1 MSKLLLNYLQLMSY
15 KNSRYSLFCV
25 PFKTRRIN
33 PPVPIPSFQVPQ
45 RQDDFA
51 LLLPPHLPQLPSS
64 APALPGESSTGTR
77 RAQLAHSVLIEVD
90 CFIVR
95 NLELT
100 RDNWVIL
107 GIVNTLKRCS
117 CSLWLRRPTS
127 RIWRMIP
134 LMVSYHPLRAAASLL
149 SLSTSLRYLWL

>member
-1 MSKLLLNYLQLMSY
+1 MYNHPLPPPPQ
-15 KNSRYSLFCV
+15 SLS
-25 PFKTRRIN
+25 PPP

-51 LLLPPHLPQLPSS
+51 LLLPTQLPNF
-64 APALPGESSTGTR
+64 LPRHLRFQVSLQLVLGELSLLTR
-77 RAQLAHSVLIEVD
+77 YLYDEFD

-127 RIWRMIP
+127 RTWRMIP
-134 LMVSYHPLRAAASLL
+134 LWYPTTLWGRLHL
-149 SLSTSLRYLWL
+149 SLIFIYLSPLSLVIISE